1 MTADWTSQKRW
12 GIFPELFAGSPSF
25 TFFLSREY
33 LTMRQDGRSNSELRK
48 LSFTTDFTAYA
59 SGSVLVETGNT
70 RVLCTV
76 CTDDGVPPW
85 MRSVRYQQGWL
96 TAEYSMLPGSTHV
109 RSRRERPNI
118 SGRTQEIQRLI
129 GRSLRG
135 IMDLKKCPDMTFQI
149 DCDVLQADGGT
160 RTAAI
165 TGAWVALRIAVNRL
179 MKSGKL
185 KKDPII
191 GGIAAVSV
199 GIRED
204 QILLDLD
211 YAEDSSADTDMNIV
225 MSHSGQILEIQGTA
239 EKAAFTKEQI
249 IRAIDV
255 AESGLQRSFELQLEA
270 VRQCCPQTS

>member
-1 MTADWTSQKRW
+1 
-12 GIFPELFAGSPSF
+12 
-25 TFFLSREY
+25 
-33 LTMRQDGRSNSELRK
+33 MRQDGRSNSELRK